1 MKLKLFRV
9 TIPCDLLVVARFS
22 EDAVMYAED
31 DYDAQ
36 ERAMGETE
44 TRVVQVTRENVR
56 DDELQKKPYI
66 PPEIGYALAEAT
78 TEQWLKL
85 IEADERAEAE
95 FLLKQLRLPGVE

>member
-1 MKLKLFRV
+1 MRLRLFRI
-9 TIPCDLLVVARFS
+9 TLPCEMLVVAPS
-22 EDAVMYAED
+22 LEDAIEYAVD

-36 ERAMGETE
+36 EQALSLNKARGVA
-44 TRVVQVTRENVR
+44 VTRHTVSA
-56 DDELQKKPYI
+56 DELQKKPF
-66 PPEIGYALAEAT
+66 LAEGAEPSLADT